1 MSKFNSQLAQ
11 TPPLILLYDTEY
23 MTRNAFAMLVNQT
36 GTARIIETGQLS
48 LATDMAMNHAFQ
60 LIIIGISAELS
71 ELDFIKSIRN
81 NLTLSEPN
89 VPMIVM
95 VSEITTAL
103 VHELKSLN
111 VTDILLKPTRLKNMH
126 AALMRNVAL
135 SY

>member
-1 MSKFNSQLAQ
+1 MSKLNSNLAQ

-36 GTARIIETGQLS
+36 GAARVIETGQLS
-48 LATDMAMNHAFQ
+48 LATNMAMNHVFQ
-60 LIIIGISAELS
+60 LIIIGISVELS
-71 ELDFIKSIRN
+71 EMHFIKSIRN
-81 NLTLSEPN
+81 NMMLSEQN

-95 VSEITTAL
+95 VSEITLEL

-126 AALMRNVAL
+126 AALLRNVVL